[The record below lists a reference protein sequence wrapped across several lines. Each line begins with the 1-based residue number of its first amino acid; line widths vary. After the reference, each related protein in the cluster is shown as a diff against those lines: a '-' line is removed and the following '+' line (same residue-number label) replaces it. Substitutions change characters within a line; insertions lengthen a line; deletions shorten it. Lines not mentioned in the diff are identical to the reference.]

1 MTKIKKTVLD
11 KDLKKFRRLESA
23 SHEAGVQ
30 AFKIG
35 LGLLLLLGLYIFAAL
50 GIASDQSNPLVVAAI
65 VIGGYMALNIGA
77 NDVANTMGPAVASKA
92 LTMFGALIIAGFFTV
107 AGAVIAGGDVVS
119 TVSKGIIDP
128 SAVGDAQT
136 FIWAMLAALLAAA
149 VWVNLATYVGAPV
162 STTHAIV
169 GGVMGAGISASSFS
183 AVDWGVMSAIAAS
196 WVISPLL
203 GGIIAAAILFSIKK
217 LILYQDD
224 KITAAKRWVPLFV
237 AVMTGVFS
245 AYLVMKGL
253 KKIWQPGGGVITLIG
268 IAAFFIGWATVNP
281 VVQKASKGLENSRK
295 SVARLFVTPLI
306 GATALL
312 SFAHGANDVANAIGP
327 LAAILDASS
336 SGGISAKVSV
346 PLWVMVMGG
355 VGIAMGLAMFG
366 PKMIKKV
373 GEKITKLNIIRA
385 YAVALAAAITVIIAS
400 ALGLPVSST
409 HVAIGAI
416 FGVGFLREALA
427 RKSMVEAATNSR
439 ILLHAKSGG
448 RGDAPA
454 LTKDDLKALKKF
466 RKRKLVRRRYFFSI
480 IAAWLVTVPLAAL
493 LGAMFFYMLK
503 GMLSP

>member
-1 MTKIKKTVLD
+1 MGEVKKSVLD

-23 SHEAGVQ
+23 SHEAGLQ
-30 AFKIG
+30 ALKIG
-35 LGLLLLLGLYIFAAL
+35 LGLLLLLGLYLFAVL
-50 GIASDQSNPLVVAAI
+50 GIAPDQGNPLVIAAI

-92 LTMFGALIIAGFFTV
+92 LTMLGALAIAGFFNA
-107 AGAVIAGGDVVS
+107 AGAIIAGGDVVS
-119 TVSKGIIDP
+119 TVAKGIIDP
-128 SAVGDAQT
+128 NAVGDTQV
-136 FIWAMLAALLAAA
+136 FIWVMLGALLAAA

-169 GGVMGAGISASSFS
+169 GGVMGAGIAAASFS

-203 GGIIAAAILFSIKK
+203 GGMIAAAILFLIKK
-217 LILYQDD
+217 LILFQDD

-253 KKIWQPGGGVITLIG
+253 KRIWKPGGGVVALIG
-268 IAAFFIGWATVNP
+268 IAAFFIGWALVNP
-281 VVQKASKGLENSRK
+281 IVAKASKGLENTRK
-295 SVARLFVTPLI
+295 SVARLFVMPLL

-312 SFAHGANDVANAIGP
+312 AFAHGANDVANAIGP
-327 LAAILDASS
+327 LAAILDV
-336 SGGISAKVSV
+336 SGGGSISAKVEV
-346 PLWVMVMGG
+346 PLWVMIMGG
-355 VGIAMGLAMFG
+355 LGIAAGLALFG
-366 PKMIKKV
+366 PKMIRNV

-400 ALGLPVSST
+400 TLGLPVSST

-427 RKSMVEAATNSR
+427 RRSLAQLAANTRNQMPGGDGDEAPPLS
-439 ILLHAKSGG
+439 K
-448 RGDAPA
+448 
-454 LTKDDLKALKKF
+454 KKELKALKKF
-466 RKRKLVRRRYFFSI
+466 RKLKLVKRRYFFSI
-480 IAAWLVTVPLAAL
+480 IAAWLITVPLAAV
-493 LGAMFFYMLK
+493 LGAMFFYMLR
-503 GMLSP
+503 GMFYQ